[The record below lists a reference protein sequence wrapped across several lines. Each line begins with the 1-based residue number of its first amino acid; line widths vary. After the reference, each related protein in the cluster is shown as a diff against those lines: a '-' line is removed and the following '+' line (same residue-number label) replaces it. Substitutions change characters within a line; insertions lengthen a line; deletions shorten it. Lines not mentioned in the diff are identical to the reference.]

1 MSVTSG
7 TTLVDKVCIVTGA
20 SEGIGEAIAR
30 ILAVDGGAN
39 VILASRQ
46 IDKLN
51 LLIGR
56 LQAAGCPESNV
67 IAVKC
72 DVTKREDAQ
81 NVYQTAIDKYGKV
94 DILVNCAGLM
104 YYTLMKNL
112 QFDVSF
118 YLNFRYN
125 CSLFRNG
132 QSRLTLI
139 VMAQQT

>member
-1 MSVTSG
+1 MSLASG
-7 TTLVDKVCIVTGA
+7 TALVSKVCIVTGA

-30 ILAVDGGAN
+30 SLAVDGGAC
-39 VILASRQ
+39 VVLASRQ

-51 LLIGR
+51 LLVSR
-56 LQAAGCPESNV
+56 LQSAGCPEGNV
-67 IAVKC
+67 VAVKC

-81 NVYQTAIDKYGKV
+81 NVYKTAIDKYGKV

-118 YLNFRYN
+118 HFIAI
-125 CSLFRNG
+125 SIILFSGMDKADRC
-132 QSRLTLI
+132 
-139 VMAQQT
+139 